1 MLILGLLAQPS
12 GKLFSSLLSLF
23 LILSF
28 AGRIFE
34 LSHVS
39 ASITLL
45 RHILVIVGPNFSIAA
60 FSGFPKS
67 LLNLAEN
74 I

>member
-1 MLILGLLAQPS
+1 MLGLLAQPS
-12 GKLFSSLLSLF
+12 GKLLSFLLSLF
-23 LILSF
+23 LVLSF
-28 AGRIFE
+28 AGDIFE
-34 LSHVS
+34 LSHES
-39 ASITLL
+39 ASITPLG
-45 RHILVIVGPNFSIAA
+45 HILMIIGPNFSTAV

>member
-1 MLILGLLAQPS
+1 MLMLGLLAQPS
-12 GKLFSSLLSLF
+12 SKLLSPLHSLF

-28 AGRIFE
+28 ADHIFE

-39 ASITLL
+39 TSIILL
-45 RHILVIVGPNFSIAA
+45 VHILMIVGPNMSIAV

-67 LLNLAEN
+67 LLHLAEN